1 MHSIKIVCLVLCCL
15 QCFVTVKSEIKP
27 QLEAVNSTSAEDRK
41 DVQWKKP
48 PRKRGTFSFSFPPE
62 FGHGFHSKSLSHFK
76 KELGPT
82 LVEKYVPVP
91 VHVKIPVDR
100 PVPVHV
106 PKLYPVPVEKPVPVP
121 IKISVPQPYP
131 VYKKVAVPVKVPVDR
146 PVPVQVPK
154 PYPVYVEKQVPYP
167 VDKPVPVP
175 VKVPVDRPYPVYV
188 AVEKPVEK
196 PMQIKWQTEKPMSM
210 AMNTGSKSMLWFE
223 KPDTPFV
230 FKEEPDNEKMVSSW
244 FELPE
249 QSESA
254 EISWPPETGEI
265 EIRK

>member
-1 MHSIKIVCLVLCCL
+1 MFHPQIQIINQTSITIEKTYPSKITLFSL
-15 QCFVTVKSEIKP
+15 FIP
-27 QLEAVNSTSAEDRK
+27 
-41 DVQWKKP
+41 
-48 PRKRGTFSFSFPPE
+48 GTFSFSYGPG
-62 FGHGFHSKSLSHFK
+62 FGHGLHPKSLSHFK
-76 KELGPT
+76 KEFSPT
-82 LVEKYVPVP
+82 FVEKYVPVP

-121 IKISVPQPYP
+121 IKINVPQPYP

-146 PVPVQVPK
+146 PVPVQVPR

-188 AVEKPVEK
+188 PVEK
-196 PMQIKWQTEKPMSM
+196 PAEKPMHIKWQSEKPMSM
-210 AMNTGSKSMLWFE
+210 STGKSMLWFE
-223 KPDTPFV
+223 KPDSPFML
-230 FKEEPDNEKMVSSW
+230 KEEPDNEKMVSSW

-254 EISWPPETGEI
+254 EFPWPPETAEL